1 MTDKNPNSAHHL
13 LFNTDTKPIEG
24 EDLSVIGILCSQ
36 GYTLQEAMDEAGR
49 MIDTR
54 YRRWYEALAQ
64 MPSWGSKQD
73 RVVLKYLGG
82 LRDIALGS
90 LLWR

>member
-1 MTDKNPNSAHHL
+1 MNPNSAHHL